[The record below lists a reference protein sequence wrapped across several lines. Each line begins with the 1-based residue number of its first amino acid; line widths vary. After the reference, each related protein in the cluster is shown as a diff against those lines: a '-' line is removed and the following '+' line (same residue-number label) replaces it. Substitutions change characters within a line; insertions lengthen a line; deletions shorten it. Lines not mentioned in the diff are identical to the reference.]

1 MALNRIVT
9 VIPPKNREQQ
19 RKRKLRVAAYCRV
32 STDSEEQQTSY
43 ELQVQYYTDLINR
56 NPDWEL
62 VGVFADEESG
72 GSTRKRKDFQRMLE
86 LCRQG
91 KIDRII
97 TKTVSR
103 FARNTVDAI
112 QTVRQLK
119 AKGIGVHFEAQH
131 LDTLLEENEQILT
144 MYSNDAQ
151 GEIENLSNNM
161 KWSIRKRYENGIS
174 TPRKSFGYDVADKQL
189 VIVPNQA
196 RIMLMM
202 GQQYLDGYSLNRIL
216 KEVEGLEE
224 PGGRKW
230 SKAAIQKILSDEKNV
245 GDLLLQKTYVV
256 DCLTKKVAR
265 NTGQLPKYYV
275 QNNHPGIFPRDMWNA
290 IQAERTRRNNLRTPL
305 ESKTNAGKFSSKHAL
320 TGILI
325 CGECGTPYRR
335 VVWAKN
341 GMKRPVWRCVNRLE
355 NGPKACHTSPTLDEG
370 MLHEAIVKA
379 TNTTFGNIPA
389 IKQRMNQFCN
399 TALDEDREQKK
410 VERVEDRIKSKME
423 EMVNLVKLGAREVES
438 DRFNQKFLELND
450 EIMRLRNRKEE
461 IRVTGEREQAKG
473 RELQGLYQYISTM
486 ECEVK
491 QYDETM
497 VRRTIQ
503 EIEVVSP
510 SELKVVI
517 KGGMEVSVPIRMMDG
532 RKKEAK
538 KKMYDR

>member
-43 ELQVQYYTDLINR
+43 ELQVKYYTEMITR
-56 NPDWEL
+56 NPDWEF

-119 AKGIGVHFEAQH
+119 AKGIGVYFEAQH
-131 LDTLLEENEQILT
+131 LDTLMEENEQILT

-161 KWSIRKRYENGIS
+161 KWAIRKRYENGIS
-174 TPRKSFGYDVADKQL
+174 TPRKSYGYDVVDKQL

-216 KEVEGLEE
+216 EDVEGLEDQ
-224 PGGRKW
+224 GGRKW

-275 QNNHPGIFPRDMWNA
+275 QNNHPAIFSREMWNA
-290 IQAERTRRNNLRTPL
+290 IQVERTRRNNLHTPL

-325 CGECGTPYRR
+325 CGECGTTYRR

-355 NGPKACHTSPTLDEG
+355 NGPKVCHTSPTIDEE
-370 MLHEAIVKA
+370 MLHESIVKA
-379 TNTTFGNIPA
+379 INIA
-389 IKQRMNQFCN
+389 FSNMQTIKQKMNQICN
-399 TALDEDREQKK
+399 TVLDEDREQKK

-423 EMVNLVKLGAREVES
+423 EMMNLVKLGAREVES

-450 EIMRLRNRKEE
+450 EIMRLRNKKEK
-461 IRVTGEREQAKG
+461 IRAAGEREQAKG

-510 SELKVVI
+510 SKLKVVI
-517 KGGMEVSVPIRMMDG
+517 KGGMEVPVPIRMMDG

-538 KKMYDR
+538 KKELSR